1 MAAYIL
7 EINVIF
13 TTDAVNHIYDA
24 TIIVNWLQFFSLMIL
39 VSSNKIIESFEFNE
53 SVWYDIIVIKETI
66 FLRIV
71 NDVTEFRI
79 LSVI

>member
-1 MAAYIL
+1 
-7 EINVIF
+7 
-13 TTDAVNHIYDA
+13 
-24 TIIVNWLQFFSLMIL
+24 MIL